1 MAVEQSLGSVG
12 EAAVSNA
19 AVSNAA
25 VGEAAVGDTA
35 VHEIRD
41 EQRELGRLLRD
52 IRHLFHARHADH
64 PSVALRL
71 LDELDELREHLGMIF
86 ALKETGGYLD
96 EVVAEVPSLCG
107 CADRLRSE
115 HVLLFNQLSQ
125 LIDQCDED
133 VQRHRWPECWKM
145 AQLTFHNFCQR
156 LRAHHAGEVDLL
168 QKAMSQDIGVG
179 D

>member
-1 MAVEQSLGSVG
+1 MAEEQTMRDTEV
-12 EAAVSNA
+12 
-19 AVSNAA
+19 
-25 VGEAAVGDTA
+25 DQTA
-35 VHEIRD
+35 VREIQD
-41 EQRELGRLLRD
+41 EQHELKRLLREV
-52 IRHLFHARHADH
+52 RHLFHGRQADQ
-64 PSVALRL
+64 PAGALRL

-86 ALKETGGYLD
+86 ALKETDGYLD

-107 CADRLRSE
+107 CADRLRAE
-115 HVLLFNQLSQ
+115 HTLLFDQLSQ

-133 VQRHRWPECWKM
+133 VRRRRWPECWKM

-168 QKAMSQDIGVG
+168 QKAISQDIGVG

>member
-1 MAVEQSLGSVG
+1 MAEEKTLGPVDEIAIG
-12 EAAVSNA
+12 ETAG
-19 AVSNAA
+19 
-25 VGEAAVGDTA
+25 GETA
-35 VHEIRD
+35 VREIAEGEIQD
-41 EQRELGRLLRD
+41 EQHELGRLLRD
-52 IRHLFHARHADH
+52 IRHLFHGRQADQ
-64 PSVALRL
+64 PAGALRL

-86 ALKETGGYLD
+86 ALKETDGYLD

-107 CADRLRSE
+107 CADRLRAE
-115 HVLLFNQLSQ
+115 HTSLFDQLSQ

-133 VQRHRWPECWKM
+133 VRRRRWPECWKM

-168 QKAMSQDIGVG
+168 QKAISQDIGVG

>member
-1 MAVEQSLGSVG
+1 MAVEQAVEQSVG
-12 EAAVSNA
+12 PASETAGDAAVR
-19 AVSNAA
+19 
-25 VGEAAVGDTA
+25 
-35 VHEIRD
+35 EIQD
-41 EQRELGRLLRD
+41 EQQELGRLLRD
-52 IRHLFHARHADH
+52 VRHLFHGRPVHGRQADH

-107 CADRLRSE
+107 CADRLRAE
-115 HVLLFNQLSQ
+115 HILLFNQLSQ

-133 VQRHRWPECWKM
+133 VRRHRWPECWKM
-145 AQLTFHNFCQR
+145 AQLTFQNFCQR

-168 QKAMSQDIGVG
+168 QKAISQDIGVG

>member
-1 MAVEQSLGSVG
+1 MAVEASLGLVCG
-12 EAAVSNA
+12 AAVSEATAGDA
-19 AVSNAA
+19 AVR
-25 VGEAAVGDTA
+25 
-35 VHEIRD
+35 EIRD
-41 EQRELGRLLRD
+41 ELRELGWLLHD
-52 IRHLFHARHADH
+52 VRHLFHTRQIDHASIAR
-64 PSVALRL
+64 RL
-71 LDELDELREHLGMIF
+71 LYELDELREHLGMIF

-107 CADRLRSE
+107 CADRLRAE

-125 LIDQCDED
+125 LIDQCDDD

-156 LRAHHAGEVDLL
+156 LRAHHAGEIDLL
-168 QKAMSQDIGVG
+168 QKALSQDIGVA